1 MTVALDITVTDELK
15 KEGTARELINRIQNI
30 RKTSGLEITDR
41 IVVHLQPDKEF
52 VELMDAVED
61 YKKFISEQVQADEI
75 RFTTSDTEDQHTLD
89 FDEYNVKAS
98 IKKK

>member
-1 MTVALDITVTDELK
+1 M
-15 KEGTARELINRIQNI
+15 INRIQNI

-61 YKKFISEQVQADEI
+61 YKKFICEQVQADEI
-75 RFTTSDTEDQHTLD
+75 HFASSDTDDQHTLD
-89 FDEYNVKAS
+89 FDEFNVKAR